1 MSTKK
6 TIRGSAKRKPIDS
19 LTVEEVEKMLAFVS
33 EIPHVDHSKRNRL
46 LLLLGIDAG
55 LRLSEML
62 AIRICDVWK
71 HGDVVEGLTIRD
83 EDAKY
88 ASGRTIDLTGRL
100 RKALDIW
107 GQTIIDRGFLNDQPL
122 FPGLT
127 KRSKRLSR
135 RQVQNVVALIGQTS
149 INKHVTPHQLRHH
162 AATRLL
168 KVTNLRVVQQF
179 LGHRYISTTQIYTH
193 PDRVDLKRAIE
204 KRRQSD
210 LSDITPY

>member
-1 MSTKK
+1 MKNQ
-6 TIRGSAKRKPIDS
+6 RPFAKPRKPIDS

-62 AIRICDVWK
+62 AIRVCDVWK
-71 HGDVVEGLTIRD
+71 HGNVVEGLTIRD

-88 ASGRTIDLTGRL
+88 RSGRTIDLTSRL
-100 RKALDIW
+100 RKALDAW
-107 GQTIIDRGFLNDQPL
+107 GQTIIDRGFLNDRPL

-127 KRSKRLSR
+127 SRSNRLSR
-135 RQVQNVVALIGQTS
+135 RQVQNIIGVIGS
-149 INKHVTPHQLRHH
+149 IAIGKHVTPHQLRHH

-179 LGHRYISTTQIYTH
+179 LGHRFISTTQIYTH

-204 KRRQSD
+204 SRRASD
-210 LSDITPY
+210 LSDITPF

>member
-1 MSTKK
+1 MKK
-6 TIRGSAKRKPIDS
+6 TIDS
-19 LTVEEVEKMLAFVS
+19 LTVEEVEKMLTFASSV
-33 EIPHVDHSKRNRL
+33 PHVDHSKRNRL

-62 AIRICDVWK
+62 AIRVCDVWK
-71 HGDVVEGLTIRD
+71 HGDVVDGLTIRD
-83 EDAKY
+83 QDAKY
-88 ASGRTIDLTGRL
+88 RSGRTIDLTGRL
-100 RKALDIW
+100 KRALDAW
-107 GQTIIDRGFLNDQPL
+107 GQTLLDRGFLNDRPL

-127 KRSKRLSR
+127 SRSERLSR
-135 RQVQNVVALIGQTS
+135 RQVQNVVGLIGRTS
-149 INKHVTPHQLRHH
+149 IGKHVTPHQLRHH

-193 PDRVDLKRAIE
+193 PDRVDLKQAIE

-210 LSDITPY
+210 LSDSTPY

>member
-1 MSTKK
+1 MKNSKPFS
-6 TIRGSAKRKPIDS
+6 RSRKPIDS
-19 LTVEEVEKMLAFVS
+19 LTVEEVEKMLTFVA
-33 EIPHVDHSKRNRL
+33 ELPHLNHSRRNRC

-62 AIRICDVWK
+62 AVRIGDVWTQ
-71 HGDVVEGLTIRD
+71 GVNVDALTIRD

-88 ASGRTIDLTGRL
+88 GSGRTVDLTNRL
-100 RKALDIW
+100 KESLDVWSTVVMEIPCTP
-107 GQTIIDRGFLNDQPL
+107 GSPL

-127 KRSKRLSR
+127 HRSVRLSR
-135 RQVQNVVALIGQTS
+135 RQVQNVIGQIGQLAIS
-149 INKHVTPHQLRHH
+149 KHVTPHQLRHH

-179 LGHRYISTTQIYTH
+179 LGHRSISTTEIYTH
-193 PDRVDLKRAIE
+193 PDRVDQKKALEA
-204 KRRQSD
+204 RRQSD